1 MTTPKV
7 EHQAAGPV
15 FGRSVTSV
23 RAPRAALVRKLARV
37 VTSSAAEPVE
47 VVHGSHRAVLP
58 PELVEMLGEA
68 LRGLESGEQLTLV
81 VGSAHADE
89 VLTSQQAADVLNVS
103 RPHVVKLANTGL
115 LPHARVGNRHRFR
128 LGDVLAYADAESAR
142 RDKVLAALQP
152 AGGYTADDF

>member
-1 MTTPKV
+1 MTAPKL

-47 VVHGSHRAVLP
+47 VVHGSDRAVLP

-128 LGDVLAYADAESAR
+128 LRDVLAYADAENAR
-142 RDKVLAALQP
+142 RDNVLAALQP